1 MRLGWAWLAAGAALG
16 VALLPETAQAQS
28 VEEFYR
34 GRNVVITTPDQ
45 AGSGYDQYA
54 RIVARFIG
62 DKIPG
67 KPTLIVQNIPGAGG
81 IIQLNQM
88 YNVMAKDGSVIGIM
102 QHGNAFRPI
111 FDPREVRFKI
121 DGFRWLGSVTPIVVI
136 GAVTKGA
143 PAKSAADLFQ
153 HEVLIGGSAGTTA
166 YVAPAINRVINTK
179 MKMISGYKSSKEVVL
194 AMLRGEVH
202 GTVGIGLDSLHS
214 FVEGRTD
221 QFNILFQIGSVRA
234 KELPN
239 APLIQELAKNADD
252 KATLEAAFAS
262 VSLGRLFITPAIPDD
277 RYAAVQKAFEA
288 TVKDPAFVEAAK
300 KQGSGVDYIPPE
312 QIKAIVDRVY
322 GLPASVQK
330 RAAEALAGG
339 R

>member
-1 MRLGWAWLAAGAALG
+1 MRSRWALAAVAAA
-16 VALLPETAQAQS
+16 VCASAPASAQS
-28 VEEFYR
+28 VEDFYR
-34 GRNVVITTPDQ
+34 GRNVIVTTPDQ

-54 RIVARFIG
+54 RVVARYIG

-67 KPTLIVQNIPGAGG
+67 KPTIIVQNIPGAGG

-88 YNVMAKDGSVIGIM
+88 YNAMAKDGSVFGIM
-102 QHGNAFRPI
+102 QHGNVFRPI

-121 DGFRWLGSVTPIVVI
+121 EGFRFLGSVTPIVVI
-136 GAVTKGA
+136 GAVTKDA
-143 PAKSAADLFQ
+143 PAKTASDLFER
-153 HEVLIGGSAGTTA
+153 EVLIGGSAGTTA

-202 GTVGIGLDSLHS
+202 GTVGIGLDSLQS
-214 FVEGRTD
+214 FVEGKTD
-221 QFNILFQIGSVRA
+221 QFNILFQLGSVRA

-239 APLIQELAKNADD
+239 VPLIQEFAKTPED

-262 VSLGRLFITPAIPDD
+262 VSLGRLFVTPAIPDD
-277 RYAAVQKAFEA
+277 RFQALQKAFEA
-288 TVKDPAFVEAAK
+288 TVKDPAFVETAK

-330 RAAEALAGG
+330 RAAEALAGAG
-339 R
+339 

>member
-1 MRLGWAWLAAGAALG
+1 MKSRWAYVASLAAVLCAAS
-16 VALLPETAQAQS
+16 TAHAQS

-34 GRNVVITTPDQ
+34 GRNVTITTPDQ

-54 RIVARFIG
+54 RIVSRFIG

-67 KPTLIVQNIPGAGG
+67 KPNIIVQNIPGAGG

-88 YNVMAKDGSVIGIM
+88 YNVMAKDGSVFCIV
-102 QHGNAFRPI
+102 QHGNVFRPI
-111 FDPREVRFKI
+111 FDPREVRFRI

-136 GAVTKGA
+136 GAVTKDA
-143 PAKSAADLFQ
+143 PAKTAADLFDR
-153 HEVLIGGSAGTTA
+153 EVLIGGSAGTTA

-202 GTVGIGLDSLHS
+202 GTVGIGLDSLQS
-214 FVEGRTD
+214 FVEGKTD
-221 QFNILFQIGSVRA
+221 QFNILFQIGSNRA

-239 APLIQELAKNADD
+239 VPLIQEFAKTPED

-262 VSLGRLFITPAIPDD
+262 VSLGRLFATPAIPDD
-277 RYAAVQKAFEA
+277 RYEALRIAFEA

-300 KQGSGVDYIPPE
+300 KQGSGVSFIPPAD
-312 QIKAIVDRVY
+312 IKAIVDRVY
-322 GLPASVQK
+322 ALPANVQK
-330 RAAEALAGG
+330 RAAEALAGAG
-339 R
+339 